1 MAILTNT
8 RITSKKLFI
17 QGVEMSAVRID
28 TKKNRI
34 YITIGRLAG
43 EEEMAAIVEK
53 IQMECALLKPGF
65 TCLTDLRDY
74 EVWDDVFDKY
84 IKRAQEILVAAGMYK
99 VVRVRRKMGTLAHF
113 QFDNT
118 SYEVGYHAD
127 SVTDLDEAERI
138 LDSEA
143 SKRDGK

>member
-1 MAILTNT
+1 
-8 RITSKKLFI
+8 
-17 QGVEMSAVRID
+17 MSNVRVD

-34 YITIGRLAG
+34 YITIGRIAD
-43 EEEMAAIVEK
+43 EKEMAAIVKK

-74 EVWDDVFDKY
+74 EIQDDVFEKY

-113 QFDNT
+113 QFDNA

-127 SVTDLDEAERI
+127 SVIDLDEAERL

-143 SKRDGK
+143 AKRDGK